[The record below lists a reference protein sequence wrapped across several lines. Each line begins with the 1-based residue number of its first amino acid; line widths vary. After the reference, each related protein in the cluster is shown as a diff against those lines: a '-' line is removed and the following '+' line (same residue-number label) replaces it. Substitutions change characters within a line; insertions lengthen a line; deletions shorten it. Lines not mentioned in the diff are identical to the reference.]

1 MKLKLS
7 FSFRTFE
14 VTELFKVNDIAQ
26 NCNIKKSNVCIT
38 THSLYFFH
46 FFYFVTIQ
54 YCKIVRFF
62 RKH

>member
-54 YCKIVRFF
+54 Y
-62 RKH
+62 